1 VRPSRLMLLLGWLV
15 VSACRDDSVTPT
27 ATPTNTPNLSKMRPG
42 DSIPGRYIVIL
53 KDAASSPTA
62 MAARATGLNGRVN
75 FVYEDALRGFA
86 ADLDGSAVDALRRD
100 PSVAAIYPD
109 RVVSINGVQSPVP
122 SWGLDRIDQRSL
134 PLDNTYNYA
143 NDGTGVHVYIIDTG
157 ILRTHVDFGGRAV
170 FGFSAINDGFQMT
183 DCHGHGTHVA
193 GTVGSAT
200 YGVAKNVRL
209 HAVRVLDCSGLGTTS
224 QVVAGID
231 WVTGHGIK
239 PAVANM
245 SLGGGPQPPLDQA
258 VANSIKNGISYAI
271 AAGNSNTDACNTSPA
286 RTPNAITVGA
296 TDINDRRASFSNV
309 GVCVDVFGPGVA
321 ITSTWKT
328 SNTAT
333 NILSGTSMAT
343 PHVTGAIARY
353 LESNP
358 TATPAKVTYAIKASA
373 TRGVVG
379 NPGTGSPNLLVHA
392 GLFGTGANLPPL
404 ASFDFNCTALG
415 CSFNS
420 GNSLDDHGITGRNW
434 AFGDNS
440 TGAGQIVSHTYAV
453 GAIYTVQLTVKDAA
467 NLTGQISKTFKLPA
481 AGGQAGNPPVPSF
494 TAFPNAGLVEVDGTF
509 STDDFGIA
517 RWAWDFGDG
526 FKATG
531 STAQHNYPQPN
542 QFYTLTLTVYDL
554 AGQFASKSIQVYPN
568 SH

>member
-1 VRPSRLMLLLGWLV
+1 LLA

-27 ATPTNTPNLSKMRPG
+27 ATTHNAPELSKMRPG
-42 DSIPGRYIVIL
+42 DSIPGSYIVVL

-62 MAARATGLNGRVN
+62 MAARATALNGRVS

-86 ADLDGSAVDALRRD
+86 ADLDGNAVDALRRD

-109 RVVSINGVQSPVP
+109 RVVTINGVQSPVP
-122 SWGLDRIDQRSL
+122 SWGLDRMDQRNL

-170 FGFSAINDGFQMT
+170 FGFSAINDGFQMS

-193 GTVGSAT
+193 GTVGSTT

-209 HAVRVLDCSGLGTTS
+209 HAVRVLDCNGIGTTA
-224 QVVAGID
+224 QVVAGIN
-231 WVTGHGIK
+231 WVTAHGIK

-258 VANSIKNGISYAI
+258 VANSIKTGISYAI
-271 AAGNSNTDACNTSPA
+271 AAGNSNADACNTSPA

-296 TDINDRRASFSNV
+296 TDINDQRASFSNF

-321 ITSTWKT
+321 ITSTWNA

-333 NILSGTSMAT
+333 AVLSGTSMAT

-353 LESNP
+353 LQSNP
-358 TATPAKVTYAIKASA
+358 TATPAKVTYAIRASA
-373 TRGVVG
+373 TNGVVG
-379 NPGTGSPNLLVHA
+379 TPGTGSPNLLVHA

-415 CSFNS
+415 CTFNS
-420 GNSLDDHGITGRNW
+420 AKSQDDHGITGRTW

-440 TGAGQIVSHTYAV
+440 TGSGQPVSHTYAA
-453 GAIYTVQLTVKDAA
+453 GAVYTVQLTVSDAS

-481 AGGQAGNPPVPSF
+481 AGGQAGNPPVPIF
-494 TAFPNAGLVEVDGTF
+494 TAFPNAGLVQVDGTP

-517 RWAWDFGDG
+517 RWDWDFGDG
-526 FKATG
+526 FKASG

-554 AGQFASKSIQVYPN
+554 AGQFASKSIQVFPN
-568 SH
+568 SN